1 MELSSDLELVIVTG
15 KGGVGKT
22 TVAAALAWR
31 IARQRRVTLLEV
43 DPRECAHQLF
53 DVPPSG
59 GEPVQAGK
67 RLELLHARP
76 RQVVDDLV
84 QDKLKVKPLVRRLQA
99 SPIYEH
105 FVDGAPGLKELA
117 LLRFA
122 HDLVRGSRRQRRAD
136 CVVLDSPATGHALAL
151 LSAPSLAADA
161 IGAGPVAALAREVAA
176 WLTATS
182 TGLVLVT
189 LAEELPV
196 TETLEAATALGAVLG
211 KGPEAWIANAI
222 YPALP
227 EKFVARDPV
236 AQLWRDRR
244 AVNEREL
251 ARLDRSTADWGD
263 HLVTLPLLPISEGK
277 RLVEELAA
285 HLEAAP

>member
-22 TVAAALAWR
+22 TVASAIAQR
-31 IARQRRVTLLEV
+31 IARRRRVTLLEV
-43 DPRECAHQLF
+43 DPRESAHQLF

-59 GEPVQAGK
+59 GDPVQAGE

-76 RQVVDDLV
+76 RRVVDDLV
-84 QDKLKVKPLVRRLQA
+84 RDKLKVGPLVRRIQA

-117 LLRFA
+117 FVRFA
-122 HDLVRGSRRQRRAD
+122 HDLVRGPKSRRRAD

-151 LSAPSLAADA
+151 LSAPTLAAEA
-161 IGAGPVAALAREVAA
+161 IGSGPIAALAREVAV
-176 WLTATS
+176 WLTAAS

-196 TETLEAATALGAVLG
+196 TETLEAAEALGDVLG
-211 KGPEAWIANAI
+211 KGPEAWIANAV

-227 EKFVARDPV
+227 AGYEARAP
-236 AQLWRDRR
+236 AARLWRDRR

-251 ARLDRSTADWGD
+251 DRLDRALEARGD
-263 HLVTLPLLPISEGK
+263 QAVTLPLLPITEGR
-277 RLVEELAA
+277 RLVEALAGELEGAR
-285 HLEAAP
+285 